1 MKISVCMGTHNGSKF
16 IKKQIESILVQLK
29 IDDELIIS
37 DDGSTDNTVAIID
50 ALNDSRI
57 KIIHFDG
64 GYPKEKKFTIVNHK
78 ISYNFLNALNYAS
91 GDIIFFS
98 DQDDIWKKDKIQTS
112 LGWLQK
118 YDLVVSNFSI
128 IDNEDNLILERFYQ
142 KMPKVR
148 KYFIAA
154 LNPYMTGCAMAFKKS
169 VLQYAIPFPEELSCG
184 HDNWIGLC
192 ANKYEKIAF
201 IDEPLFLHRV
211 HSNNNSYLGKKS
223 NNSFFQKIN
232 WRLRLFLNILAR

>member
-1 MKISVCMGTHNGSKF
+1 MGTHNGSKF
-16 IKKQIESILVQLK
+16 IKKQIESILGQLQSK
-29 IDDELIIS
+29 DELIIS
-37 DDGSTDNTVAIID
+37 DDGSTDDTINIIE

-57 KIIHFDG
+57 KIVRFDG
-64 GYPKEKKFTIVNHK
+64 VYPKEKRFTIVNHK
-78 ISYNFLNALNYAS
+78 ISYNFLNALNYTS

-98 DQDDIWKKDKIQTS
+98 DQDDIWNENKIQTS
-112 LGWLQK
+112 LKWLEK

-128 IDNEDNLILERFYQ
+128 IDDADNITLERFYQ

-154 LNPYMTGCAMAFKKS
+154 LNPHMTGCAMAFKRE
-169 VLQYAIPFPEELSCG
+169 VLIHAIPFPKELSCG

-192 ANKYEKIAF
+192 ANKFGKIAF
-201 IDEPLFLHRV
+201 IDEPLFMHRV
-211 HSNNNSYLGKKS
+211 HNNNNSFLGKKS

-232 WRLRLFLNILAR
+232 WRLQLFLNILTRK